1 LQEPVYRVTV
11 ALETQTVTAYG
22 TELPL
27 QAGMV
32 LDADIALDQR
42 RIFEWVF
49 DPLYSITGRL

>member
-1 LQEPVYRVTV
+1 MTT
-11 ALETQTVTAYG
+11 AVTAYG